1 MQYYYLVNS
10 YLVNLSTIEIMHDNY
25 FESKEFKENLSK
37 YEEGCQTGEPVYLDS
52 EALTDIA
59 EYYHSAG
66 RSEDAIVA
74 ADYALSMFQGATA
87 PLVFKARMALL
98 KGADAQE
105 ADKIA
110 EQIIDKTDL
119 DYYYIKGEIMIA
131 DGRPTAADC
140 YFEDCAD
147 NLSDEE
153 YADYVLDVATVF
165 ADYDQM
171 EYANKWLLKS
181 GETHLADYRELLGR
195 IYLGTGRFEESEQI
209 FSALIDESPFT
220 AAYWNL
226 MASAQFMQNKFNDCI
241 TSSEYAIAINPQDE
255 DALLNKANSLLNL
268 DNFEES
274 YLYYKRYTD
283 SSQNKEIGELYQGIS
298 LLNLNRI
305 QEAVTHLQAA
315 EQYLTPHSTCQIELF
330 QEMAFAQSRL
340 GHTDEALRYIDK
352 TDTLDCD
359 HNEMLVLRGHIVL
372 ESHREDEA
380 DFYFHKALQDSNYS
394 PNILFRIAVSLFD
407 NHYVSQCYK
416 MLRSMIEVV
425 DNDWNKGYSY
435 LAACAMEMGNRE
447 EYLYYLKEA
456 VERNPIEAKNVLKD
470 LFPEG
475 MSPEDYYLYA
485 KNEAQPQ

>member
-1 MQYYYLVNS
+1 MQ
-10 YLVNLSTIEIMHDNY
+10 DNY

-37 YEEGCQTGEPVYLDS
+37 YEEGCQRGESVYLDS

-59 EYYHSAG
+59 EYYHSMG
-66 RSEDAIVA
+66 RSEDALVV

-98 KGADAQE
+98 KGADAHE
-105 ADKIA
+105 ADRIA

-119 DYYYIKGEIMIA
+119 DYYYIKGEILIA

-140 YFEDCAD
+140 YFEDCSD

-153 YADYVLDVATVF
+153 YSDYVLDVATVF

-171 EYANKWLLKS
+171 DYAHKWLLKS

-195 IYLGTGRFEESEQI
+195 IYLGTGRYEESEQI
-209 FSALIDESPFT
+209 FTALIDESPFT
-220 AAYWNL
+220 AAYWNQL
-226 MASAQFMQNKFNDCI
+226 ASAQFMQNKFSDSI

-274 YLYYKRYTD
+274 FLYYKRYTEC
-283 SSQNKEIGELYQGIS
+283 SQNKDIGELYQGIS

-305 QEAVTHLQAA
+305 QEAVIHLQTA
-315 EQYLTPHSTCQIELF
+315 EHHLMPHSTCQVELY

-352 TDTLDCD
+352 TDALDCD

-380 DFYFHKALQDSNYS
+380 DYYFHQALKESKYS

-407 NHYVSQCYK
+407 NRYVTQSRQ
-416 MLRSMIEVV
+416 MLQSMIAVV
-425 DNDWNKGYSY
+425 DKDWNCGYSY
-435 LAACAMEMGNRE
+435 LAACAMELGYRE
-447 EYLYYLKEA
+447 EYLEYLKEA

-470 LFPEG
+470 YFPEG
-475 MSPEDYYLYA
+475 MLPEDYYMYA
-485 KNEAQPQ
+485 KNEAQIQ

>member
-1 MQYYYLVNS
+1 
-10 YLVNLSTIEIMHDNY
+10 MHDNY

-37 YEEGCQTGEPVYLDS
+37 YEEGCHSGEPVYLDS

-59 EYYHSAG
+59 EYYHSVG
-66 RSEDAIVA
+66 RSDDAVVA
-74 ADYALSMFQGATA
+74 VDYALSMFQGATA

-98 KGADAQE
+98 KGVDALE
-105 ADKIA
+105 ADRIA
-110 EQIIDKTDL
+110 EQITDKTDL

-131 DGRPTAADC
+131 DGRPTAADF

-147 NLSDEE
+147 DISDDE
-153 YADYVLDVATVF
+153 YADYILDVATVF

-171 EYANKWLLKS
+171 EFAHKWLLKS
-181 GETHLADYRELLGR
+181 EETNLADYRELLGR
-195 IYLGTGRFEESEQI
+195 IYLGTGRYEESEKI
-209 FSALIDESPFT
+209 FTELIDESPFT

-226 MASAQFMQNKFNDCI
+226 LASAQFMQNKYNDCV

-255 DALLNKANSLLNL
+255 DALLNKANSMLNL
-268 DNFEES
+268 DNFDAS
-274 YLYYKRYTD
+274 LTYYKRYTD
-283 SSQNKEIGELYQGIS
+283 NSQNKDIGELYQGIS

-305 QEAVTHLQAA
+305 QEAVIHLQAA
-315 EQYLTPHSTCQIELF
+315 EHHLTPQSTCQVELY

-352 TDTLDCD
+352 TDTLACD

-380 DFYFHKALQDSNYS
+380 DYYFHKALQESNYS
-394 PNILFRIAVSLFD
+394 PNILFRISVSLFD
-407 NHYVSQCYK
+407 NHYMAQCYQ
-416 MLRSMIEVV
+416 MLQSMMAVV
-425 DNDWNKGYSY
+425 DKDWNNGFSY
-435 LAACAMEMGNRE
+435 LAACAMELGNHE

-470 LFPEG
+470 FFPED
-475 MSPEDYYLYA
+475 MSPEDYYMYA